1 MEAGPGHLPG
11 GHLHLHL
18 VTTGHYPLST
28 DGVQGDGGGP
38 LLCPSPASPATFTQ
52 AAITA
57 WGIGCGGPSPG
68 VYAALAEAVCW
79 IDM

>member
-1 MEAGPGHLPG
+1 M
-11 GHLHLHL
+11 
-18 VTTGHYPLST
+18 
-28 DGVQGDGGGP
+28 QGDGGGP
-38 LLCPSPASPATFTQ
+38 LLCPSPARPATYTQ

>member
-11 GHLHLHL
+11 GPLHL
-18 VTTGHYPLST
+18 VTWPLSP

-38 LLCPSPASPATFTQ
+38 LLCPSPTSPATYTQ

>member
-1 MEAGPGHLPG
+1 MG
-11 GHLHLHL
+11 
-18 VTTGHYPLST
+18 TCTCTWSLST
-28 DGVQGDGGGP
+28 AGVQGDGGGP
-38 LLCPSPASPATFTQ
+38 LLCPSPASPATYTQ

>member
-1 MEAGPGHLPG
+1 MQLF
-11 GHLHLHL
+11 
-18 VTTGHYPLST
+18 
-28 DGVQGDGGGP
+28 VQGDGGGP